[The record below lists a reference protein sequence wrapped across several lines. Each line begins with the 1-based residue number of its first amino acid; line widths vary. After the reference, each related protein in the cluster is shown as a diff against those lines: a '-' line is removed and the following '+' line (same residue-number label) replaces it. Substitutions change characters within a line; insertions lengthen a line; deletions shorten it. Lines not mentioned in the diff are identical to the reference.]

1 MSPFSILLSLVCTT
15 GISNGGCYRGALLR
29 CQLRTPNQRACFHN
43 SRLELLSVA
52 DEQPARRPRS
62 ATATQRPRPHP
73 RATRF
78 PSMPLT
84 CNLNLLL
91 PSMHSPPLPY
101 PSVPPRCFLVPSD
114 ETRNTQQQC
123 PTKLGLRRPR
133 NSGGQSSPL
142 AVVCPGSSQILSSCS
157 MIPGPVSSH
166 TNAAP
171 SSPGKATRLI

>member
-1 MSPFSILLSLVCTT
+1 MSPFSNLLSLVCTT

-43 SRLELLSVA
+43 SHLELLSVA
-52 DEQPARRPRS
+52 DEQPARRPSS

-91 PSMHSPPLPY
+91 PSMHSPSPPLSLC
-101 PSVPPRCFLVPSD
+101 PSSVLPCAER
-114 ETRNTQQQC
+114 RNTQHTTTMPDQARPAPPQ
-123 PTKLGLRRPR
+123 KQRRP
-133 NSGGQSSPL
+133 
-142 AVVCPGSSQILSSCS
+142 I
-157 MIPGPVSSH
+157 VSAGCCLPRFQPNPIVMFHDSR
-166 TNAAP
+166 A
-171 SSPGKATRLI
+171 RLLTH